1 MWSIDTMNTPH
12 LIPKLYAAKY
22 YKMALDPEKSPER
35 YNRMA
40 AIESKLTEEINKGID
55 FTSIP

>member
-22 YKMALDPEKSPER
+22 YKMDPEKSPER
-35 YNRMA
+35 YNRMV
-40 AIESKLTEEINKGID
+40 AIETKLTEEINKDVD